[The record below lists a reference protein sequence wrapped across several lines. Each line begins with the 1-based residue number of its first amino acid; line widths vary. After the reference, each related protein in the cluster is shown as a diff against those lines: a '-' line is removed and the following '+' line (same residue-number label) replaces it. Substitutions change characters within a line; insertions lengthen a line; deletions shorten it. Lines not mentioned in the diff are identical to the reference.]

1 MRKTKQTLKTN
12 CSFTKISTF
21 TLLSSIWLNIA
32 HLSFCLYD
40 LVYDMGALPGP
51 LKWISGKQNCVIKAL
66 IIYSLLNKLKFIW
79 MSLVDGTTTHTNT
92 YTCWVLQ
99 TQLLRTYTGS
109 TFLQGVMLCFFSHAH
124 VSCHSSMVLSRQR
137 HEADVDWCSSHTYT
151 HITVNTTV
159 DKGSPQ
165 LLSNRLH
172 QSTECSCIG
181 RWKDPQAQQAQGS
194 SLPTGVLCSLDSHL
208 HGLL

>member
-40 LVYDMGALPGP
+40 LVYDTGALPGP

-151 HITVNTTV
+151 HTSQST
-159 DKGSPQ
+159 PQ
-165 LLSNRLH
+165 LTKAARSSFQTGCTR
-172 QSTECSCIG
+172 
-181 RWKDPQAQQAQGS
+181 AQN
-194 SLPTGVLCSLDSHL
+194 VLALAGERTHKRNKPRAHL
-208 HGLL
+208 CLQVCCVH